1 MQGVWYGAHKGRT
14 TQRSNDQEVR
24 SLEYKLQN
32 TREELRETKRLLK
45 LQVRPG
51 LCGGLGRGVC

>member
-1 MQGVWYGAHKGRT
+1 MWYGAHKGRT

-51 LCGGLGRGVC
+51 LCGGLGGCVC

>member
-1 MQGVWYGAHKGRT
+1 MWYGAHKGRT

-51 LCGGLGRGVC
+51 LCGGLGRDVC

>member
-1 MQGVWYGAHKGRT
+1 MWYGSHKGRT

-24 SLEYKLQN
+24 SLEYKLRD
-32 TREELRETKRLLK
+32 TKEELRETKRLLK

-51 LCGGLGRGVC
+51 LCGGLGGCVC